1 MVSNRSLAQI
11 AEQYHLPEMFIAE
24 AHSKYMIQAA
34 EKAKGSLFEAYVAGV
49 YYSFLMPRGDDPSPT
64 SEGASPESEGSDGS
78 GETIKLGSG
87 GSGTPTPDGGSS
99 TCNQHIKSAE
109 EGLSGIET
117 DKGEEGGPSTSELSQ
132 VKSPESE
139 PQPSSAADSTIKSDE
154 DYTSVDQD
162 IAPNKGTVPSRIK
175 PKGLGDLA
183 KVGLDELFSH
193 GLKAL
198 PAIKSKDEGINKPTD
213 EGVKPLPKTEEP
225 TSTTNAQA
233 NTPTSPNLP
242 TSSSLSNLKPL
253 TPPSQSRTHG
263 QAFDH
268 LFTWLWP
275 LFAPIAQF
283 LSSYLESESSLH
295 LVDLVSHPNPNQT
308 QNVPQEWKV
317 EDLKAQGAIG
327 ALNQFLGKTYGCGY
341 LPTWI
346 TKKRVMDVWRM
357 VAIVKTPEGREL

>member
-1 MVSNRSLAQI
+1 
-11 AEQYHLPEMFIAE
+11 MFIAE

-64 SEGASPESEGSDGS
+64 SEVPSPESEGSEGT

-99 TCNQHIKSAE
+99 ACDQHVESAE
-109 EGLSGIET
+109 EVPSRIET
-117 DKGEEGGPSTSELSQ
+117 DRAKEGGLSTAESSQ
-132 VKSPESE
+132 AKSTDPEA
-139 PQPSSAADSTIKSDE
+139 QPSSDADPTIKSDE

-162 IAPNKGTVPSRIK
+162 IARNEDTVPSRIK
-175 PKGLGDLA
+175 TKGFGELA

-193 GLKAL
+193 GLKSL
-198 PAIKSKDEGINKPTD
+198 PAVKSKEEGINKAKD
-213 EGVKPLPKTEEP
+213 EDVKSPPKNEEP
-225 TSTTNAQA
+225 TSTTKAQV
-233 NTPTSPNLP
+233 NTPTTPNLP
-242 TSSSLSNLKPL
+242 TSSAPSIQQDL
-253 TPPSQSRTHG
+253 TPPSHSRTHG

-268 LFTWLWP
+268 LCTWLWP
-275 LFAPIAQF
+275 LFTPIAQF